1 MNTFP
6 ALVDFDISGTE
17 GPIATFLG
25 VQNAWPQEEA
35 AVGGDGII
43 VVLYG
48 FPSFLHDRSNGY

>member
-6 ALVDFDISGTE
+6 ALVDFDISGTK

-43 VVLYG
+43 VVLNG
-48 FPSFLHDRSNGY
+48 FPSFLQDRSYGY